1 MSASPANHQSETS
14 SAAGGVR
21 IASTPLTSL
30 NENQR
35 PYGQAF
41 CHFTRSRHEEL
52 DWKPEAISLVRLWMK
67 GVQDLQ
73 VSDSGLGLLTAY
85 VRLDAIRNTGA
96 VQGLLPASVSDRM
109 NERVKECFRQQG
121 RRLASDSSPDS
132 VLIEASVSLGDMG
145 SLRTRGAT
153 VH

>member
-1 MSASPANHQSETS
+1 MSASPANHQSDTS
-14 SAAGGVR
+14 DAAGGVG

-30 NENQR
+30 NEGQL

-41 CHFTRSRHEEL
+41 CHFTRTPHEEV
-52 DWKPEAISLVRLWMK
+52 DWKSEAISLIRLWMK

-73 VSDSGLGLLTAY
+73 VSDSGLALLTAY
-85 VRLDAIRNTGA
+85 VRLDAIRHTGVA
-96 VQGLLPASVSDRM
+96 QGLLPASVSERM
-109 NERVKECFRQQG
+109 NERVKECFQQQG

-153 VH
+153 IH